1 MPKRT
6 KNYTH
11 EFRDGAVDLLRTS
24 DQPLSQVARE
34 LGSKASHSITALS
47 PRLLMFGVESLRGAT
62 LDRCLSI
69 YHLRRE
75 SLPSSNIEP
84 VRAIG
89 SDTYRT
95 GFAWVSQQD
104 RFLLAVAAVSG
115 RLRRWLC
122 GQMFKVLLDSGL
134 RLEIVCDWALK
145 KTASFR

>member
-1 MPKRT
+1 
-6 KNYTH
+6 
-11 EFRDGAVDLLRTS
+11 
-24 DQPLSQVARE
+24 
-34 LGSKASHSITALS
+34 
-47 PRLLMFGVESLRGAT
+47 MFGVESLRGDT
-62 LDRCLSI
+62 LDRRLSI

-84 VRAIG
+84 VRVIG

-104 RFLLAVAAVSG
+104 RFLLAVAAVSR

-122 GQMFKVLLDSGL
+122 GQMFKILLDSGL

-145 KTASFR
+145 NCFLSVSRVHLTSCVRIL